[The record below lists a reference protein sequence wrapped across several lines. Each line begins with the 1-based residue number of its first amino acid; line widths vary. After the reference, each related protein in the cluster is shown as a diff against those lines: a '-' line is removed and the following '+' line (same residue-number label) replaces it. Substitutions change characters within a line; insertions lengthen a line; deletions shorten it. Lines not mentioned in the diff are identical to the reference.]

1 MKKGI
6 LLGFA
11 LALFAAQPATGA
23 TINWTDWTSYVQG
36 SAGSAI
42 GTISPGISVR
52 YTGDVTFGQTGTGTN
67 YWTEGVP
74 APYTGNPIVGN
85 APTPAEMIALSRVS
99 TNTITFSQAVLNP
112 IMAIVSMGQG
122 GLPVSYDFNMP
133 FTVLSEGRGYWGDG
147 WYNLLPG
154 DILQGYE
161 MHGVIQFSGYISS
174 ITWNASPAEYWH
186 GITVGVA
193 TAPVPEPSTLLLLG
207 GGLAG
212 LGLWRRRRQG
222 R

>member
-23 TINWTDWTSYVQG
+23 TINWTDWTNYTLG
-36 SAGSAI
+36 SAGSAN
-42 GTISPGISVR
+42 GTISPGIAVR
-52 YTGDVTFGQTGTGTN
+52 YSGDVTFAQTGIGTN

-74 APYTGNPIVGN
+74 APYTGNPVVGN
-85 APTPAEMIALSRVS
+85 APTPAEMIALSLTS
-99 TNTITFSQAVLNP
+99 FNNTLTFSQAVLNP
-112 IMAIVSMGQG
+112 IMAIVSMGRTN
-122 GLPVSYDFNMP
+122 LPVSYDFNTP

-161 MHGVIQFSGYISS
+161 MHGVIQFNGYISS
-174 ITWNASPAEYWH
+174 ISWNASPSEYWH
-186 GITVGVA
+186 GITVGLA
-193 TAPVPEPSTLLLLG
+193 NPVPEPSTLLLLG

-212 LGLWRRRRQG
+212 LGLWRRSRKG
-222 R
+222 